1 MSDELRQID
10 SVVHHMRIDRLE
22 APVSEV
28 EVKRRLTNAGF
39 DLSKKIER
47 QEYNYHIVW
56 VQWPPPP
63 TLV

>member
-1 MSDELRQID
+1 METIESIVR
-10 SVVHHMRIDRLE
+10 HMRIDRLE

-28 EVKRRLTNAGF
+28 EVKRRLTKAGF

-63 TLV
+63 VLHVND